1 MPKKTDFILMSIKP
15 RFVEKIYSGRKTVEY
30 RKTQP
35 HRYLPILIYE
45 TAPMK
50 LITGIVP
57 WWDLKGAADPE
68 TVWKLT
74 SAHGGISKPEFDTY
88 YAHSRYAIGLRFHD
102 VQKLERPIALSELG
116 IRAPQSY
123 RYVSLPAD
131 LMYLIPPQKEDK

>member
-1 MPKKTDFILMSIKP
+1 MEQLNDFILMSIRP
-15 RFVEKIYSGRKTVEY
+15 RFVKMIYSGRKTIEY

-45 TAPMK
+45 TAPVK

-57 WWDLKGAADPE
+57 WWDLGGAANPE

-74 SAHGGISKPEFDTY
+74 SAHGGISKSEFDSY
-88 YAHSRYAIGLRFHD
+88 YANSRYAIGLRFRD
-102 VQKLERPIALSELG
+102 VQELEHPIALSELG

-123 RYVSLPAD
+123 RYVTVPD
-131 LMYLIPPQKEDK
+131 DIMPRIPQMLGD